1 MAEAGNNQIWIQIAG
16 LKPFE
21 LKLKDRAE
29 EKAYREAEDML
40 NETWGKYASRFK
52 DNRSNLEIM
61 PMVAFK
67 FAWIAVETNAK
78 SDAIACFLKE
88 FEKQLDELVVKI

>member
-40 NETWGKYASRFK
+40 NETWA
-52 DNRSNLEIM
+52 NM
-61 PMVAFK
+61 QVALRTTVLI
-67 FAWIAVETNAK
+67 WR
-78 SDAIACFLKE
+78 
-88 FEKQLDELVVKI
+88 